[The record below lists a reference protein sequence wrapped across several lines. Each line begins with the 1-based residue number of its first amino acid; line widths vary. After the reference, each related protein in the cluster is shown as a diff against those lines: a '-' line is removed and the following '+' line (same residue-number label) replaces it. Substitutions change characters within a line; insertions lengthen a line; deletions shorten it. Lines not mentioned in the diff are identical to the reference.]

1 MIVAIYIRRF
11 SKWVI
16 SLLVTFLSHVIRVS
30 KWLLANLPK
39 LYGVITST
47 PMADI
52 TILFIG
58 LPSSGKSSILYYIKL
73 NEYVF
78 TSSTGPIE
86 EYAKFQLKRNKVV
99 QLRLLE
105 NGKSESITH
114 LREYLS
120 KSPNVIFVIDS
131 LDSYGLEEARR
142 NVFDNLYEHLN
153 IHKNP
158 RYLILL
164 SKQDIRGA
172 VNVNEIEAF
181 LKIPADIFD
190 KCHISGCSALKGTGI
205 MESIHWIITGKR
217 GYSLNIDPHEYL
229 IEC

>member
-78 TSSTGPIE
+78 TVSNLAVFLQII
-86 EYAKFQLKRNKVV
+86 YDNFQFSNTTF
-99 QLRLLE
+99 
-105 NGKSESITH
+105 ITILYNH
-114 LREYLS
+114 ELYIVYLC
-120 KSPNVIFVIDS
+120 S
-131 LDSYGLEEARR
+131 LWIVKPFG
-142 NVFDNLYEHLN
+142 HPTLN
-153 IHKNP
+153 
-158 RYLILL
+158 
-164 SKQDIRGA
+164 
-172 VNVNEIEAF
+172 
-181 LKIPADIFD
+181 
-190 KCHISGCSALKGTGI
+190 T
-205 MESIHWIITGKR
+205 
-217 GYSLNIDPHEYL
+217 
-229 IEC
+229 